1 MEQDRIWTLMA
12 RKLAR
17 EITAEE
23 QTELEQFLRT
33 NPDIHFPLQ
42 TISDLWVPDTY
53 NEDPEEPDAESEAA
67 YQAHIERLRNAHP
80 APQKSGTV
88 NLLPYF
94 ITLVAIL
101 TIIYLLMPRKKT
113 SGRTVALNEISTKNG
128 SKTKTVLPDGSQVWL
143 NAKTKLTYNEG
154 FGKDNREIKL
164 TGEAFFIVVPDAAH
178 PFIIRVTNMELKVV
192 GTSFNVKSY
201 PGEQTSEAALI
212 SGSLEVRLTAG
223 NRQKIILRP
232 SQKLVISN
240 DSMPRPAN
248 VNAGN
253 SVDEPPMA
261 IRSITHFK
269 QADSIIIETSWVENQ
284 LVFQDEALKDIA
296 LKMEKWYGVPIN
308 FGNETLKRLRFTGI
322 FEKETLQQALYALS
336 INGDFN
342 YDIQTTG
349 VTISSVSP

>member
-12 RKLAR
+12 RKLAG
-17 EITAEE
+17 EITGEE

-53 NEDPEEPDAESEAA
+53 DIDPEEPDAETEAA
-67 YQAHIERLRNAHP
+67 YEAHIERLRNAHP
-80 APQKSGTV
+80 LTKKSGSV

-101 TIIYLLMPRKKT
+101 TITYLLMPRKRNT
-113 SGRTVALNEISTKNG
+113 TIPAAVSEISTRNG

-143 NAKTKLTYNEG
+143 NAETSLTYNEK
-154 FGKDNREIKL
+154 FGKDNRELKL
-164 TGEAFFIVVPDAAH
+164 SGEAYFIVVKDSVH
-178 PFIIRVTNMELKVV
+178 PFIIHTRGMDLKVV

-212 SGSLEVRLTAG
+212 SGSLEIRLTAG
-223 NRQKIILRP
+223 KRQKIILRP

-240 DSMPRPAN
+240 DSVPRPN
-248 VNAGN
+248 LENAGN
-253 SVDEPPMA
+253 SLDEPSMT
-261 IRSITHFK
+261 IRNVTHFK

-284 LVFQDEALKDIA
+284 LVFQDESLKDIA
-296 LKMEKWYGVPIN
+296 LKMEKWYGIPIN
-308 FGNETLKRLRFTGI
+308 FEKEFLKEQRFTGI
-322 FEKETLQQALYALS
+322 FEKETIRQALHALS
-336 INGDFN
+336 LTGDFN
-342 YDIQTTG
+342 YEILPAG
-349 VTISSVSP
+349 VTISPVSP